1 MVGSTR
7 MFLGLLH
14 DVTELIEALS
24 LAESCFSEAND
35 PMVVVDEHGT
45 IKHWNH
51 CATATFKYPG
61 EEAIGQNITFI
72 MPEPHRSQHGD
83 YLKRYL
89 TTGEA
94 RVIGKPRNVPVITA
108 TGEVL
113 VCSLKVSCLLKPFSE
128 VAEVRGRGSA
138 PYVCAEI
145 WPILI
150 LYPYNTGERDQGR
163 QHSTFCRPAA

>member
-1 MVGSTR
+1 MPSQVNEIMVGNTR

-24 LAESCFSEAND
+24 LAEACFSEAND

-45 IKHWNH
+45 IKHWNN
-51 CATATFKYPG
+51 CATATFKYPAG
-61 EEAIGQNITFI
+61 EAIGQNITFI
-72 MPEPHRSQHGD
+72 MPEPHRSQHGE

-94 RVIGKPRNVPVITA
+94 RVIGKPRDVPVITA

-113 VCSLKVSCLLKPFSE
+113 VCSLKVSCLFKPLSE
-128 VAEVRGRGSA
+128 RAEERVRGSA
-138 PYVCAEI
+138 PHVCAGSGP
-145 WPILI
+145 PISHPL
-150 LYPYNTGERDQGR
+150 LL
-163 QHSTFCRPAA
+163 